1 MITLQRKNP
10 KMIQAI
16 QYLPLILEIASSI
29 KDLIDDDNNSA
40 TAEDAQKS
48 LKKKLTSE
56 AYELMEDVIAK
67 DSSHSHKNLIEFL
80 KG

>member
-1 MITLQRKNP
+1 
-10 KMIQAI
+10 MIQAI

-40 TAEDAQKS
+40 TADDAQRS
-48 LKKKLTSE
+48 IKKKLTSE
-56 AYELMEDVIAK
+56 ALELFDAAIAK
-67 DSSHSHKNLIEFL
+67 DPSQPHKNLIEFL

>member
-1 MITLQRKNP
+1 
-10 KMIQAI
+10 MIQAI

-40 TAEDAQKS
+40 TADDAQRS
-48 LKKKLTSE
+48 IKKKLTSE
-56 AYELMEDVIAK
+56 ALELFDDAIAK
-67 DSSHSHKNLIEFL
+67 DPSQPHNNLIEFL

>member
-1 MITLQRKNP
+1 
-10 KMIQAI
+10 MIQAI

-40 TAEDAQKS
+40 TAEDDQKS